1 MNPKSEAGLNI
12 VLKIPKRTY
21 KQSISFYWDVLH
33 LEVEEK
39 PIGHLSVSRTHKVKF
54 GPNILWLD
62 CVNTYTRPETW
73 LELNTPDLERS
84 VAYLREKG
92 IETCDEIEQISDGH
106 WIADPA
112 GAIFVLKNASP
123 HQGS

>member
-1 MNPKSEAGLNI
+1 MDPKFEAGLNI
-12 VLKIPKRTY
+12 ALKIPKRSY
-21 KQSISFYWDVLH
+21 EQSISFYRDVLH

-39 PIGHLSVSRTHKVKF
+39 PIDHPSVSRTHKVKF

-73 LELNTPDLERS
+73 LELSTRDLERG

-92 IETCDEIEQISDGH
+92 H
-106 WIADPA
+106 RN
-112 GAIFVLKNASP
+112 L
-123 HQGS
+123 